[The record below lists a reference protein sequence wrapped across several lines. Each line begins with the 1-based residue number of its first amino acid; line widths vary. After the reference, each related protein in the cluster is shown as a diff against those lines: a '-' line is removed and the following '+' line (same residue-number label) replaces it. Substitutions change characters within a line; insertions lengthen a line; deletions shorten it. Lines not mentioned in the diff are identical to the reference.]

1 MEIADHHVVCK
12 SPKIKCIKR
21 PLVKLRK
28 NINVTH
34 FLISPNSTIA
44 PMSALDYTVFKFTTP
59 IHRHDNL
66 FLTHSLDQLESY
78 TLFEIFSDVHDAMQE
93 LKDLQ
98 MDSEDGD
105 MLLEIWRGL
114 GATLESVAQGGS
126 SVIRAIDVVIRNT
139 LNGVGDLDEKVV
151 GGLGEATSKVIEST
165 EHTFKNSTMGIGNMF
180 CGILG
185 VIGGM
190 V

>member
-44 PMSALDYTVFKFTTP
+44 PMSALDYTFFKFTTP

-126 SVIRAIDVVIRNT
+126 SIISAIDVVIHNT

-151 GGLGEATSKVIEST
+151 GEATSQVIEST

>member
-1 MEIADHHVVCK
+1 MEIADHHLVCK

-21 PLVKLRK
+21 SLVKLLK
-28 NINVTH
+28 YIN
-34 FLISPNSTIA
+34 
-44 PMSALDYTVFKFTTP
+44 
-59 IHRHDNL
+59 
-66 FLTHSLDQLESY
+66 
-78 TLFEIFSDVHDAMQE
+78 DAIQE

-139 LNGVGDLDEKVV
+139 LNGVGDLEEKVV

-185 VIGGM
+185 VIRGM
-190 V
+190 I

>member
-1 MEIADHHVVCK
+1 
-12 SPKIKCIKR
+12 
-21 PLVKLRK
+21 
-28 NINVTH
+28 
-34 FLISPNSTIA
+34 
-44 PMSALDYTVFKFTTP
+44 
-59 IHRHDNL
+59 
-66 FLTHSLDQLESY
+66 
-78 TLFEIFSDVHDAMQE
+78 
-93 LKDLQ
+93 

-126 SVIRAIDVVIRNT
+126 SIISAIDVVIHNT

-151 GGLGEATSKVIEST
+151 GEATSQVIEST